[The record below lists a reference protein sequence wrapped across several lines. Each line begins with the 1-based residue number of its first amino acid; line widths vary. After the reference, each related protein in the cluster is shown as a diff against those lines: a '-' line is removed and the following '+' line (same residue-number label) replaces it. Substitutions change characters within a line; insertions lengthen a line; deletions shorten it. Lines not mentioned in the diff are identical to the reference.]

1 MIILTM
7 KRFLLSLALVFFA
20 TGLFAQVENAQVNGS
35 FQVDGQYYKVDES
48 IGITE
53 ESIKNGV
60 GKFGIAGF
68 GKINYSLGNFTAGL
82 RYEAY
87 LPPLSGF
94 KTELQGC
101 GIANY
106 YASYDNGTISVT
118 LGDIYDQFGNGFIF
132 RTYEEWS
139 LGFDNSLRGMRVIY
153 RPAAG
158 VTLKGVYGKQRYYWS
173 SYASTESRGIV
184 RGIDGEWDL
193 NQSFNALESSKFRA
207 SVGGSFVSKYQKN
220 TDSKYNIPENVGAF
234 DGRINLGY
242 GRFAFTTEYAYKIND
257 PSFINNYIY
266 HEGQALLSSLSY
278 SQKGFGVIMQVKR
291 VDNMSFKSDYL
302 KGENDLDIN
311 FIPPINYTHTHSLPA
326 IYTYATQPLGEMAMQ
341 IQVNYT
347 IPKKTII
354 GGKYGTKITL
364 DFSQVN
370 DIKRNYILAEGQE
383 MPLHI
388 AGYDGTLG
396 YTSPFFA
403 VGDRK
408 FFHDFNIEIE
418 RRLSKK
424 WKLIAQYIN
433 LYYDMET
440 IENHPGAEVVK
451 ANIGFVDLSY
461 RITNKQSIRFELQH
475 LWDNITAGKCEK
487 YQEDITNHPDN
498 FKKRGNWAA
507 ALVEYSIGAKWFVSV
522 GDKWNYGNPI
532 EENRDHYYSASVGY
546 IKESTRIVLTGGR
559 QSEGMVCV
567 GGVCRVVPASSGFS
581 LSITTSF

>member
-1 MIILTM
+1 M
-7 KRFLLSLALVFFA
+7 KRFLLSAALFLCS
-20 TGLFAQVENAQVNGS
+20 TGLFAQSVNESQVNGS
-35 FQVDGQYYKVDES
+35 FQIDGQYYKVDEA

-60 GKFGIAGF
+60 GQFGLNGF
-68 GKINYSLGNFTAGL
+68 GKINYSLGNFTAGI

-106 YASYDNGTISVT
+106 YASYDNGTIAVT

-158 VTLKGVYGKQRYYWS
+158 VTLKGVYGKQRFFWN
-173 SYASTESRGIV
+173 SYSENRGIV

-193 NQSFNALESSKFRA
+193 NQSFSALNNSKFRA
-207 SVGGSFVSKYQKN
+207 SLGGSFVSKYQKN
-220 TDSKYNIPENVGAF
+220 TNTTYNIPENVGAF

-257 PSFINNYIY
+257 PSAFNNYIFK
-266 HEGQALLSSLSY
+266 EGQAILSSLSY
-278 SQKGFGVIMQVKR
+278 SQKGFGVILQVKR
-291 VDNMSFKSDYL
+291 VDNMSYKSDYQQ
-302 KGENDLDIN
+302 GENNLDIN

-326 IYTYATQPLGEMAMQ
+326 IYSYATQPLGEMAMQ
-341 IQVNYT
+341 LQVNYT
-347 IPKKTII
+347 IPKNTII
-354 GGKYGTKITL
+354 GGKYGTKLTL

-370 DIKRNYILAEGQE
+370 DIKREYFVNDVNG
-383 MPLHI
+383 
-388 AGYDGTLG
+388 GYDGTLG
-396 YTSPFFA
+396 YTSPFFG
-403 VGDRK
+403 VGDRM
-408 FFHDFNIEIE
+408 FYRDFNIELE
-418 RRLSKK
+418 RRLNKK

-433 LYYDMET
+433 LYYDMEI
-440 IENHPGAEVVK
+440 IEQHENAPAVK
-451 ANIGFVDLSY
+451 ANIGFVDVTY
-461 RITNKQSIRFELQH
+461 RISSKQSIRFELQH
-475 LWDNITAGKCEK
+475 LWDNINKNNMTAE
-487 YQEDITNHPDN
+487 EALNHAEN
-498 FKKRGNWAA
+498 FEKRGNWAA
-507 ALVEYSIGAKWFVSV
+507 ALVEYSIAPKWFVSV
-522 GDKWNYGNPI
+522 ADKYNYGNPI
-532 EENRDHYYSASVGY
+532 PDNRDHYYSASVGY

-559 QSEGMVCV
+559 QSKGMVCV
-567 GGVCRVVPASSGFS
+567 GGVCRVVPASSGIS

>member
-1 MIILTM
+1 M
-7 KRFLLSLALVFFA
+7 KRFLLSLALVFCA
-20 TGLFAQVENAQVNGS
+20 TGLFAQVENAQINGS
-35 FQVDGQYYKVDES
+35 FQVDGQYYKVDEA

-60 GKFGIAGF
+60 GKFGINGF
-68 GKINYSLGNFTAGL
+68 GKINYSLGNFSAGL

-87 LPPLSGF
+87 LPPMSGF
-94 KTELQGC
+94 DKRLQGV

-139 LGFDNSLRGMRVIY
+139 LGFDNALRGMRVIY

-158 VTLKGVYGKQRYYWS
+158 VTLKGVYGKQRYYWN
-173 SYASTESRGIV
+173 SYAASENRGIV
-184 RGIDGEWDL
+184 RGIDGEWDI
-193 NQSFNALESSKFRA
+193 NQSFNALNSSKFRA

-220 TDSKYNIPENVGAF
+220 TNPTYNIPENVGAF

-242 GRFAFTTEYAYKIND
+242 GRFGFTTEYAYKIND
-257 PSFINNYIY
+257 PSAFNNYIY

-278 SQKGFGVIMQVKR
+278 SQKGFGVIVQVKR
-291 VDNMSFKSDYL
+291 VDNMSFKSDY
-302 KGENDLDIN
+302 KGVKNDLDIN

-341 IQVNYT
+341 VQVNYT
-347 IPKKTII
+347 IPKKTLI

-370 DIKRNYILAEGQE
+370 DIKRDYGQE
-383 MPLHI
+383 MPSHI

-451 ANIGFVDLSY
+451 ANIGFIDLSY

-475 LWDNITAGKCEK
+475 LWDNVKKDHHVEVGHESSFT
-487 YQEDITNHPDN
+487 
-498 FKKRGNWAA
+498 KRGNWAA
-507 ALVEYSIGAKWFVSV
+507 ALVEYSIAAKWFVSV
-522 GDKWNYGNPI
+522 GDKYNYGNPI
-532 EENRDHYYSASVGY
+532 VSNRDHYYTASLGY
-546 IKESTRIVLTGGR
+546 IHESTRIVLTGGR

-567 GGVCRVVPASSGFS
+567 GGVCRVVPASSGLS

>member
-1 MIILTM
+1 M
-7 KRFLLSLALVFFA
+7 KRFLLSLALVFCA
-20 TGLFAQVENAQVNGS
+20 TSLFAQLDNSQVNGS
-35 FQVDGQYYKVDES
+35 FQVDGQYYQVDEA

-53 ESIKNGV
+53 ESIKGN
-60 GKFGIAGF
+60 KFGIAGF
-68 GKINYSLGNFTAGL
+68 GKINYSLGNFSAGI

-87 LPPLSGF
+87 LPQLSGF
-94 KTELQGC
+94 DTRLQGV
-101 GIANY
+101 GLANY
-106 YASYDNGTISVT
+106 HASYDNGTIGITV
-118 LGDIYDQFGNGFIF
+118 GDIYDQFGNGFIF

-158 VTLKGVYGKQRYYWS
+158 VTLKAVYGKQRFYWA
-173 SYASTESRGIV
+173 SYAATESRGLV

-193 NQSFNALESSKFRA
+193 NQSIEAMSSSKFRA

-220 TDSKYNIPENVGAF
+220 TNTTYTIPENVGAF

-242 GRFAFTTEYAYKIND
+242 GRFAFTTEYAHKIND
-257 PSFINNYIY
+257 PSAFNNYTY

-278 SQKGFGVIMQVKR
+278 SQKGFGVILQVKR
-291 VDNMSFKSDYL
+291 VDNMSFKSDYKGL
-302 KGENDLDIN
+302 KNDLDIN

-341 IQVNYT
+341 LQVNYT
-347 IPKKTII
+347 IPKNTII

-370 DIKRNYILAEGQE
+370 DIKRNYILEEGQTA
-383 MPLHI
+383 PNHI
-388 AGYDGTLG
+388 SGNSGTLG

-408 FFHDFNIEIE
+408 FFHDFNIELE
-418 RRLSKK
+418 RRLNKK

-451 ANIGFVDLSY
+451 ANIGFIDLSY
-461 RITNKQSIRFELQH
+461 RITSKQSIRMELQH
-475 LWDNITAGKCEK
+475 LWDNVTAGKADMEK
-487 YQEDITNHPDN
+487 VNGHPDN
-498 FKKRGNWAA
+498 YKKRGNWAA

-532 EENRDHYYSASVGY
+532 EGNRDHYYSASLGY
-546 IKESTRIVLTGGR
+546 IKESTRITLTGGR

-567 GGVCRVVPASSGFS
+567 GGVCRVVPASSGIS

>member
-1 MIILTM
+1 M
-7 KRFLLSLALVFFA
+7 KRFLLSLALVLCA
-20 TGLFAQVENAQVNGS
+20 TGLFAQIENAQVNGS
-35 FQVDGQYYKVDES
+35 FQIDGQYYMVDEN

-60 GKFGIAGF
+60 GEFGVAGF
-68 GKINYSLGNFTAGL
+68 GKINYSLGNFSAGL

-87 LPPLSGF
+87 MPPLSGF
-94 KTELQGC
+94 DKRLQGV
-101 GIANY
+101 GLANY

-139 LGFDNSLRGMRVIY
+139 LGFDNSLRGMRVIF
-153 RPAAG
+153 RPTAG
-158 VTLKGVYGKQRYYWS
+158 VTFKGVYGKQRYYWAT
-173 SYASTESRGIV
+173 YEATESRGVV

-193 NQSFNALESSKFRA
+193 NQSFSALESSKFRA

-220 TDSKYNIPENVGAF
+220 TNPTYNIPENVGAF

-242 GRFAFTTEYAYKIND
+242 GRVAFTTEYAYKIND
-257 PSFINNYIY
+257 PSAFNNYIY

-278 SQKGFGVIMQVKR
+278 SQKGFGVILQVKR
-291 VDNMSFKSDYL
+291 VDNMSFKSDY
-302 KGENDLDIN
+302 KGVKNDLDIN

-326 IYTYATQPLGEMAMQ
+326 LYTYATQPLGEMAMQ
-341 IQVNYT
+341 LQVNYT
-347 IPKKTII
+347 IPKNTII

-370 DIKRNYILAEGQE
+370 DIKRKYILEKGQE
-383 MPLHI
+383 MPEDI
-388 AGYDGTLG
+388 SGYDGTLG
-396 YTSPFFA
+396 YTTDFFA

-424 WKLIAQYIN
+424 LKLIAQYIN

-461 RITNKQSIRFELQH
+461 RITNKQSIRMELQH
-475 LWDNITAGKCEK
+475 LWDNVDRRNMTEEEALA
-487 YQEDITNHPDN
+487 HPDN
-498 FKKRGNWAA
+498 YKKRGNWAA

-522 GDKWNYGNPI
+522 GDKYNYGNPI
-532 EENRDHYYSASVGY
+532 VENRDHYYSASVGF
-546 IKESTRIVLTGGR
+546 IKESTRITLTGGR

>member
-1 MIILTM
+1 M
-7 KRFLLSLALVFFA
+7 KRFLLLSALVLCV
-20 TGLFAQVENAQVNGS
+20 TGLFAQIENSQINGS
-35 FQVDGQYYKVDES
+35 FQIDGQYYMTDEA
-48 IGITE
+48 IDITE
-53 ESIKNGV
+53 QKIKNGV
-60 GKFGIAGF
+60 GKFGLSGF
-68 GKINYSLGNFTAGL
+68 GKINYSLGNFSAGI

-87 LPPLSGF
+87 LPQLSGF
-94 KTELQGC
+94 DTRLQGV

-106 YASYDNGTISVT
+106 YASYDNGTVAVT

-158 VTLKGVYGKQRYYWS
+158 VTLKAVYGKQRYYWA
-173 SYASTESRGIV
+173 SYDKNESRGLV
-184 RGIDGEWDL
+184 RGIDGEWDV
-193 NQSFNALESSKFRA
+193 NQSFKAMNDSKFRV

-220 TDSKYNIPENVGAF
+220 TNSTYNIPENVGAF

-242 GRFAFTTEYAYKIND
+242 GRFAFTTEFAHKIND
-257 PSFINNYIY
+257 PSAFNNYTY

-278 SQKGFGVIMQVKR
+278 SQKGFGVILQVKR
-291 VDNMSFKSDYL
+291 VDNMSFKSDY
-302 KGENDLDIN
+302 KGLQNDLDIN

-341 IQVNYT
+341 LQVNYT
-347 IPKKTII
+347 IPKNTVI
-354 GGKYGTKITL
+354 GGRYGTKITL

-370 DIKRNYILAEGQE
+370 DIKRNYILEEGQSAPTE
-383 MPLHI
+383 I
-388 AGYDGTLG
+388 SGYDGTLG

-408 FFHDFNIEIE
+408 FFHDFNIELE
-418 RRLSKK
+418 RRLNKK

-440 IENHPGAEVVK
+440 IENHSGAEVVK
-451 ANIGFVDLSY
+451 ANIGFIDLSY
-461 RITNKQSIRFELQH
+461 RITNKQSIRMELQH
-475 LWDNITAGKCEK
+475 LWDNVTAGKADMERV
-487 YQEDITNHPDN
+487 NHDPESY
-498 FKKRGNWAA
+498 KKRGNWAA

-522 GDKWNYGNPI
+522 GDKWNYGNPL
-532 EENRDHYYSASVGY
+532 EDNRDHYYSASVGY
-546 IKESTRIVLTGGR
+546 IKESTRITLTGGR

-567 GGVCRVVPASSGFS
+567 GGVCRVVPASSGIS

>member
-1 MIILTM
+1 M
-7 KRFLLSLALVFFA
+7 KRFLLSLALAFCA
-20 TGLFAQVENAQVNGS
+20 TGLFAQVENAQINGS
-35 FQVDGQYYKVDES
+35 FQVDGQYYKVDEA

-60 GKFGIAGF
+60 GKFGINGF
-68 GKINYSLGNFTAGL
+68 GKINYSLGNFSAGL

-87 LPPLSGF
+87 LPPMSGF
-94 KTELQGC
+94 DKRLQGV

-139 LGFDNSLRGMRVIY
+139 LGFDNALRGMRVIY

-158 VTLKGVYGKQRYYWS
+158 VTLKGVYGKQRYYWN
-173 SYASTESRGIV
+173 SYAATENRGIV
-184 RGIDGEWDL
+184 RGIDGEWDI
-193 NQSFNALESSKFRA
+193 NQSFNALNSSKFRA

-220 TDSKYNIPENVGAF
+220 TNPTYNIPENVGAF

-242 GRFAFTTEYAYKIND
+242 GRFGFTTEYAYKIND
-257 PSFINNYIY
+257 PSAFNNYIY

-278 SQKGFGVIMQVKR
+278 SQKGFGVIVQVKR
-291 VDNMSFKSDYL
+291 VDNMSFKSDY
-302 KGENDLDIN
+302 KGVKNDLDIN
-311 FIPPINYTHTHSLPA
+311 IIPPINYTHTHSLPA

-341 IQVNYT
+341 VQVNYT
-347 IPKKTII
+347 IPKKTLI

-370 DIKRNYILAEGQE
+370 DIKRNYILEEGQE
-383 MPLHI
+383 APTHI

-451 ANIGFVDLSY
+451 ANIGFIDLSY

-475 LWDNITAGKCEK
+475 LWDNVKKDHHVEVGHESSFT
-487 YQEDITNHPDN
+487 
-498 FKKRGNWAA
+498 KRGNWAA
-507 ALVEYSIGAKWFVSV
+507 ALVEYSIAAKWFVSV
-522 GDKWNYGNPI
+522 GDKYNYGNPI
-532 EENRDHYYSASVGY
+532 VSNRDHYYTASLGY
-546 IKESTRIVLTGGR
+546 IHESTRIVLTGGR

-567 GGVCRVVPASSGFS
+567 GGVCRVVPASSGLS